1 MSRQKSQKGNF
12 IVQGAILGVAAIL
25 VRVLG
30 LLYQMPLTRIIG
42 DMGNGYYSYA
52 YNIYSMVLLISS
64 FSIPIAVSK
73 MVSAR
78 MEQKQYRNVQRVFK
92 ASMIYVVVISAVL
105 AIITFVLAD
114 HLPKSQAGAIPSLR
128 ILCPVIILAGILG
141 VLRGY
146 FQGYG
151 TMMPTSFS
159 QILEGIINAVISVLA
174 AYILV
179 IPFAAGSVKHATYG
193 AVGSTLGTV
202 AGVVIGLLFMLFV
215 YYMYRPVIRK
225 RVRHDRSSEIESYG
239 DLFKIIFFT
248 VTPILL
254 SSAIYNICPVID
266 QTLFS
271 GILESQKIVG
281 EDIAVL
287 QGIYS
292 AKYLKLVSV
301 PVSIASALSS
311 AIIPAITINI
321 IKKNKREANKNIDM
335 ALRFIML
342 IALPCT
348 IGLFVLAEPIMLLF
362 GRSTTLIV
370 ATHVLMFGAVNVIFN
385 CISTLTNAVLQGLDN
400 MRAPIIH
407 STIALVIHII
417 VCVVFLRLGWGIY
430 ALLLATMAFSLVTW
444 ILNAFSI
451 YRMTGYSKLFGSRVF
466 RIVVASLEM
475 GVITFISYQIP
486 YLLLGKGYEYL
497 SLAISLVLSFIGY
510 VFFLLFTNVLNDED
524 YAVLPMGY
532 RLKSLG
538 LKLNIIGTAEHPFE
552 EEVGE
557 LFGEEEFV
565 PQKTKKKFIFRKQ
578 ENTENRSMADRDTKP
593 LTPDVKPAQPSGNIK
608 LNLEKK
614 REIETLN
621 REDEVVSSML
631 QHLQQEQLASGIR
644 GAKEEDSNVE
654 YFKSNENQTAK
665 DQFFESVIGSSKEEQ
680 PSEVLDLNLE
690 IEDEEHQAE
699 TEAKTDVSPKPVVKE
714 NREQSSKD
722 AGKEEQD
729 ETDTSNG
736 AQETALHQSQ
746 NAVQGKSEEQTEEI
760 NVLKIL
766 EKLQKQEQEA
776 SAKLQEAK
784 DSGKYE

>member
-179 IPFAAGSVKHATYG
+179 IPFAAGSVKHAIYG

-225 RVRHDRSSEIESYG
+225 RVRHDRSSEVESYG

-451 YRMTGYSKLFGSRVF
+451 YRITGYSKLFGSRVF

-557 LFGEEEFV
+557 LFGEEELV

-578 ENTENRSMADRDTKP
+578 ENTENRLMADRDTKP

-644 GAKEEDSNVE
+644 EAKEEDSNVE

-690 IEDEEHQAE
+690 IEDEKKQAE
-699 TEAKTDVSPKPVVKE
+699 TEAKTDMSPKPVVKE
-714 NREQSSKD
+714 NMEQSSKD

-746 NAVQGKSEEQTEEI
+746 NEVQGKTEEQTEEI